1 VESEDLAFAESSDH
15 DMLDLAVRRS
25 LISLRRIHMTDW
37 KKNDSIS
44 LDRDLLGWIRRCVL
58 ILIALMILLALVG
71 VAYQF
76 LGNLRDP
83 RRFPQ
88 RGRSVQAG
96 ELRLNIECSG
106 YGGPTV
112 ILDSGM
118 GVPGIGWAMVQPE
131 VAKFARVCS
140 YDRAGYGWSEA
151 GPKPRTS
158 LQIAKELRALLDA
171 SGEKGPFVMV
181 GHSFGGYNVRVFT
194 SMYPNDVVGV
204 VLVDAEHG
212 DEEKRIDELLP
223 ARVKDQQ
230 NQRDQ
235 RDAMLDRILSP
246 LRTHLGINRVETTF
260 GWDRHASLPK
270 ELREELLYLDRR
282 SEEAGMA
289 ENAADSTSWDQVR
302 AAGNLGDRPLI
313 VLTAGRPYDPDPLL
327 SKEESD
333 KQDEMWINV
342 LQAEEARLSTRGKQ
356 IIVPESGHMIPYERP
371 ASVVS
376 AIREVRAALH
386 Q

>member
-1 VESEDLAFAESSDH
+1 MSLVTNLFRWF
-15 DMLDLAVRRS
+15 RRS
-25 LISLRRIHMTDW
+25 
-37 KKNDSIS
+37 
-44 LDRDLLGWIRRCVL
+44 
-58 ILIALMILLALVG
+58 LLALVVLVIVLALVG
-71 VAYQF
+71 SAYQI

-88 RGRSVQAG
+88 RGRSVQIRA
-96 ELRLNIECSG
+96 LKLNIDCSG
-106 YGGPTV
+106 QGSPTV

-118 GVPGIGWAMVQPE
+118 GVPAVGWAMVQPE

-171 SGEKGPFVMV
+171 SGETGPYILV

-194 SMYPNDVVGV
+194 SRYPSDVVGV

-212 DEEKRIDELLP
+212 DEEKRIDELLSP
-223 ARVKDQQ
+223 RVKSQQ
-230 NQRDQ
+230 KQRDQ
-235 RDAMLDRILSP
+235 RDALLDRILSP
-246 LRTHLGINRVETTF
+246 LRIHLGINRLKTEA
-260 GWDRHASLPK
+260 GWDGQASLPK

-282 SEEAGMA
+282 SEDAGMA

-302 AAGNLGDRPLI
+302 SAGDLGDRPLI
-313 VLTAGRPYDPDPLL
+313 VLTAGKPYDPDALL

-333 KQDEMWINV
+333 KQNDMWINV
-342 LQAEEARLSTRGKQ
+342 LQAEEAHLSTRGKQ
-356 IIVPESGHMIPYERP
+356 VVVPDSGHMIPYERP
-371 ASVVS
+371 VAVVS
-376 AIREVRAALH
+376 AIREVRAALR

>member
-1 VESEDLAFAESSDH
+1 MA
-15 DMLDLAVRRS
+15 
-25 LISLRRIHMTDW
+25 LIGFL
-37 KKNDSIS
+37 
-44 LDRDLLGWIRRCVL
+44 VV
-58 ILIALMILLALVG
+58 LALFG
-71 VAYQF
+71 SGYQV
-76 LGNLRDP
+76 LGRLRDSH
-83 RRFPQ
+83 RFPQ

-96 ELRLNIECSG
+96 SLRLNIDCSG
-106 YGGPTV
+106 RGSPTV

-118 GVPGIGWAMVQPE
+118 GVPALGWSMVQPE

-171 SGEKGPFVMV
+171 SGEKGPYVLV

-194 SMYPNDVVGV
+194 SLYPSDVVGV

-212 DEEKRIDELLP
+212 DEEIRTDALLP
-223 ARVKDQQ
+223 PSVKDQQ
-230 NQRDQ
+230 KKRDE
-235 RDAMLDRILSP
+235 RNDMLDRLLAPLSF
-246 LRTHLGINRVETTF
+246 HLGIDRLRATA
-260 GWDRHASLPK
+260 GWDGHKSLPQ
-270 ELREELLYLDRR
+270 ELRQALLYLDQR

-302 AAGNLGDRPLI
+302 SAGDLGNRPLI
-313 VLTAGRPYDPDPLL
+313 VLTAGKPYDPDPLL

-333 KQDEMWINV
+333 QQNNMWINV

-356 IIVPESGHMIPYERP
+356 VVVADSGHMIPYERP
-371 ASVVS
+371 AAVVS
-376 AIREVRAALH
+376 AIRQVQAALE
-386 Q
+386 

>member
-1 VESEDLAFAESSDH
+1 
-15 DMLDLAVRRS
+15 MLLVTNRLRWFRRS
-25 LISLRRIHMTDW
+25 L
-37 KKNDSIS
+37 
-44 LDRDLLGWIRRCVL
+44 
-58 ILIALMILLALVG
+58 LALAALAVVLALAG
-71 VAYQF
+71 SAYQAF
-76 LGNLRDP
+76 GNSRDP

-88 RGRSVQAG
+88 RGRSVWAG
-96 ELRLNIECSG
+96 KLRLNIDCSG
-106 YGGPTV
+106 HGSPAV

-118 GVPGIGWAMVQPE
+118 GVPAVGWAMVQPE

-171 SGEKGPFVMV
+171 SGEKGPYVMV

-194 SMYPNDVVGV
+194 GMYPNEVVGV

-223 ARVKDQQ
+223 SWVKNRQR
-230 NQRDQ
+230 QRDQ
-235 RDAMLDRILSP
+235 RDAMLDRVLTP
-246 LRTHLGINRVETTF
+246 LLFHLGIDRLKTAV
-260 GWDRHASLPK
+260 GWDGHESLPK
-270 ELREELLYLDRR
+270 ELRQELLYLNQR
-282 SEEAGMA
+282 SEDAGMA

-302 AAGNLGDRPLI
+302 SAGNLGDRPLI
-313 VLTAGRPYDPDPLL
+313 VLTAGKPYDPDPLL

-333 KQDEMWINV
+333 NQNDMWINV
-342 LQAEEARLSTRGKQ
+342 LQAEEAHLSTRGKQ
-356 IIVPESGHMIPYERP
+356 VVVPDSGHMIPYERP
-371 ASVVS
+371 GSVVS
-376 AIREVRAALH
+376 AIREVRADL

>member
-1 VESEDLAFAESSDH
+1 MSLVTNLLRWF
-15 DMLDLAVRRS
+15 RRS
-25 LISLRRIHMTDW
+25 
-37 KKNDSIS
+37 
-44 LDRDLLGWIRRCVL
+44 
-58 ILIALMILLALVG
+58 LLALVALVVVLALFG
-71 VAYQF
+71 SAYEIF
-76 LGNLRDP
+76 GDLRAP

-96 ELRLNIECSG
+96 KLRLNIDCSG
-106 YGGPTV
+106 HGSPTV

-118 GVPGIGWAMVQPE
+118 GIPAVGWAKVQPE

-171 SGEKGPFVMV
+171 SGEKGPYVLV
-181 GHSFGGYNVRVFT
+181 GDSFGGYNVRVFT
-194 SMYPNDVVGV
+194 SLYASDVVGV

-223 ARVKDQQ
+223 PLVKDQER
-230 NQRDQ
+230 QRDE
-235 RDAMLDRILSP
+235 RADMLDRVLAP
-246 LRTHLGINRVETTF
+246 LLFHLGIDRLKIAA
-260 GWDRHASLPK
+260 GWDGDKSLPK
-270 ELREELLYLDRR
+270 ELREELLYLRQR
-282 SEEAGMA
+282 SEEAGKA

-302 AAGNLGDRPLI
+302 SAGDLGDRPLI
-313 VLTAGRPYDPDPLL
+313 VLTAGKPYDPDPLL

-333 KQDEMWINV
+333 KQNDMWINV

-356 IIVPESGHMIPYERP
+356 VVVPDSGHMIPYERP

-386 Q
+386 P